1 MSPYWL
7 GFMVGAVSAVI
18 GALVE
23 FLIARRR
30 DPDTDRLPGCMI
42 MMTGALGMT
51 GIGAVGVSLFT
62 DQIGPTLLM
71 GLGVGSGFLTG
82 FLLMVLLWFLFMRQ

>member
-1 MSPYWL
+1 
-7 GFMVGAVSAVI
+7 MVGAVSAII

-30 DPDTDRLPGCMI
+30 DPDADRLPGCMI

-51 GIGAVGVSLFT
+51 GVGAIGVSLFT
-62 DQIGPTLLM
+62 GQVGRALLM
-71 GLGVGSGFLTG
+71 GLGVGSGFISG
-82 FLLMVLLWFLFMRQ
+82 FLVMVGVWFLFIRK